1 MRLREIFERVM
12 RSAFEKR
19 YGASAFA
26 RWKENGAYTHEV
38 VEAAWS
44 AFQEGAEVQ
53 PDAWEDE

>member
-1 MRLREIFERVM
+1 MRLREIFEKVM

-19 YGASAFA
+19 YGPSAFA
-26 RWKENGAYTHEV
+26 RWKASDAYVNEV

-53 PDAWEDE
+53 PDAWKDE